1 MGTSMSKKYLTAKE
15 TAEKL
20 NITYPTLLA
29 RIRKGKIKAEKFG
42 WALMVPVKE
51 VERHLEKK
59 SA

>member
-1 MGTSMSKKYLTAKE
+1 MSKKYLTAKE